1 MLPWAASGEDCITQP
16 TMDVGDT
23 KKIGIGLTGMG
34 LLFTM
39 LGVLLFF
46 DGGLLAVGNL
56 LFLSG
61 VSLILGFE
69 RTKNLFFKPEKLRGS
84 AMFFAGTFLVIFR
97 WPKLG
102 FLVEVFGFLNLF
114 GNFIPH
120 VIIVARHTPGLGK
133 LFELPGIKHAADYL
147 QKGGTPQKQ
156 ASSAV

>member
-1 MLPWAASGEDCITQP
+1 
-16 TMDVGDT
+16 MDVGDT

-97 WPKLG
+97 
-102 FLVEVFGFLNLF
+102 
-114 GNFIPH
+114 
-120 VIIVARHTPGLGK
+120 
-133 LFELPGIKHAADYL
+133 
-147 QKGGTPQKQ
+147 
-156 ASSAV
+156 